1 MDLISEEKI
10 LQYSNENP
18 NQAVVNPYIHFGQR
32 SIWPRGLPL
41 ENVGEIEHEGYYSQV
56 LG

>member
-1 MDLISEEKI
+1 MDLISEEKL